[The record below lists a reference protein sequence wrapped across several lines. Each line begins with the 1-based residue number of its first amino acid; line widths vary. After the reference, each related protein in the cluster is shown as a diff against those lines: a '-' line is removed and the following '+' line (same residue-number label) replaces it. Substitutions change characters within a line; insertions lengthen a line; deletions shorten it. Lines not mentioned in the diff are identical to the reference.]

1 MKLVTYS
8 VKHYNNTLSLYNS
21 KEKLYSSKW
30 FMDFGKF
37 GSELFNSEE
46 KIMYTIEKKFQFWKW
61 KMVFTIKNGAENV
74 AELISQNSRKTIYS
88 MDLND
93 TAYQLRIHFNKRKSI
108 YKNGNKIAEFD
119 ESFSDQDF
127 EEYIKVQLLDQ
138 KELEICFLLFSC
150 LIIGETEQNKKAI
163 FTSQKQL
170 EPNEEPWN

>member
-1 MKLVTYS
+1 M
-8 VKHYNNTLSLYNS
+8 
-21 KEKLYSSKW
+21 
-30 FMDFGKF
+30 F
-37 GSELFNSEE
+37 
-46 KIMYTIEKKFQFWKW
+46 
-61 KMVFTIKNGAENV
+61 
-74 AELISQNSRKTIYS
+74 
-88 MDLND
+88 LND

-119 ESFSDQDF
+119 ESFSGKDF